1 MSQNSQPCRHTPR
14 LQIDRIGC
22 LGIGFEG
29 NHIASTGRRVNDE
42 FTETTVKTEQELSV
56 LRLVDEPADAS
67 ISCEFEV
74 RQYIVELQPGH
85 GLALAEIEAIINE
98 ADLTG
103 WQEVFENPELGGRQ
117 NHFGAVGS
125 ATRSEGQPE
134 VLPRQESS
142 SQTGNHGKRSA
153 AKPQPKAWL
162 DIAPQ
167 NRLGLEIPHQF
178 PRSNYEVLF
187 AAFWLTRLWRVAW
200 L

>member
-1 MSQNSQPCRHTPR
+1 MNGDLAHGANCLAFALQPRVSMVMTNASCAVSQDSQPRRHAPR

-103 WQEVFENPELGGRQ
+103 WQEVF
-117 NHFGAVGS
+117 S
-125 ATRSEGQPE
+125 
-134 VLPRQESS
+134 
-142 SQTGNHGKRSA
+142 K
-153 AKPQPKAWL
+153 
-162 DIAPQ
+162 
-167 NRLGLEIPHQF
+167 
-178 PRSNYEVLF
+178 
-187 AAFWLTRLWRVAW
+187 
-200 L
+200 

>member
-1 MSQNSQPCRHTPR
+1 MNGDLTHGANCLAFAPQPRVPMVMTNASCAVSQDSPPRRHAPR

-85 GLALAEIEAIINE
+85 GLALAEIEAI
-98 ADLTG
+98 
-103 WQEVFENPELGGRQ
+103 
-117 NHFGAVGS
+117 
-125 ATRSEGQPE
+125 RSEPLVG
-134 VLPRQESS
+134 
-142 SQTGNHGKRSA
+142 
-153 AKPQPKAWL
+153 
-162 DIAPQ
+162 
-167 NRLGLEIPHQF
+167 RLEHC
-178 PRSNYEVLF
+178 
-187 AAFWLTRLWRVAW
+187 
-200 L
+200 

>member
-1 MSQNSQPCRHTPR
+1 MNGDLAHGENCLAFALQPRVSMVMTNASCAVSQDSQPRRHAPR
-14 LQIDRIGC
+14 LQIDRIDC

-153 AKPQPKAWL
+153 AKPQPWGL
-162 DIAPQ
+162 APKI
-167 NRLGLEIPHQF
+167 RRI
-178 PRSNYEVLF
+178 
-187 AAFWLTRLWRVAW
+187 
-200 L
+200 